1 MLCQYRWILSL
12 FSDHLSNGLI
22 QINIEAPIFCFSLFD
37 EIELHITENY
47 VMTHAKGIMQMINKM
62 HL

>member
-1 MLCQYRWILSL
+1 MLDNLNIYFAVQSV
-12 FSDHLSNGLI
+12 N
-22 QINIEAPIFCFSLFD
+22 QINIEAPIFCFSVFD

>member
-1 MLCQYRWILSL
+1 MFDTSSAIE
-12 FSDHLSNGLI
+12 
-22 QINIEAPIFCFSLFD
+22 INIEAPIIFIFTLFD

-47 VMTHAKGIMQMINKM
+47 VMTHAKGIVQMINKM